1 MYAYADL
8 TEKFFD
14 ELLKI
19 FCIYVCLYIFI
30 MLIIIDMITFLL

>member
-14 ELLKI
+14 KLLKI